1 MLFASEFD
9 FRRNCRNKNYR
20 LQTST
25 ERTFII
31 VLTNAS
37 QYLQQHLML
46 LARSRC
52 YLHIFTF
59 TLYDKKPRVFFKLWG
74 VRIQKRICKYWLECD
89 SFSIWRRQQ
98 CSFFS
103 CLVVNV
109 NGIIKVQNVE
119 VHICMKG
126 NNWTFLFTHII
137 LQIANKEEC
146 FPLTIPFYCFAPHA
160 CLATF
165 YIDNVPCLVLQLY
178 FADIL
183 KKGVRIL

>member
-59 TLYDKKPRVFFKLWG
+59 TLYDKKPRVFQVVGSSNSKTNLQILARMWFIFNLKAPAMF
-74 VRIQKRICKYWLECD
+74 V
-89 SFSIWRRQQ
+89 
-98 CSFFS
+98 FS